1 MKVLKL
7 LLISVL
13 FSCAHQSNNFVKTG
27 TYQFRGGVFEN
38 ERWTDSLEFKR
49 HSWFQ
54 ELTLVFE
61 ALHVSLTSDSV
72 FSKWLSPSEL
82 MTVNSCLDFKV
93 ALLYTWDSSRISEGQ
108 FFEEMKSYGYERIS
122 LPEFSRHLRMHP
134 SYEKL
139 ALQRYNVYGLCQSRA
154 ISSDTSKPG
163 LKLNFPGYRA
173 VLF

>member
-1 MKVLKL
+1 MKIIKI
-7 LLISVL
+7 LILSLL
-13 FSCAHQSNNFVKTG
+13 FSCAHQSNNFVKSG
-27 TYQFRGGVFEN
+27 TYQFRGGVYEN
-38 ERWTDSLEFKR
+38 EKWSDSLEFKR
-49 HSWFQ
+49 QSWYQ

-82 MTVNSCLDFKV
+82 MTVNTCLDFKV
-93 ALLYTWDSSRISEGQ
+93 ALLYSWDSSRISEGQ
-108 FFEEMKSYGYERIS
+108 FFHEIKEYGYERVA

-139 ALQRYNVYGLCQSRA
+139 ALQRYQVYGLCQSRA
-154 ISSDTSKPG
+154 ISSDSDKPVI
-163 LKLNFPGYRA
+163 KVTFPGYQE